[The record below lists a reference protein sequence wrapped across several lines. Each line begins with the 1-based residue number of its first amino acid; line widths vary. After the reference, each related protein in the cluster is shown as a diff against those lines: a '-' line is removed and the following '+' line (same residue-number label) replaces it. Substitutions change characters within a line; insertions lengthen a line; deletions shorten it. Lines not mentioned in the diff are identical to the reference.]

1 MFLNIVI
8 NSLVFLGFLGG
19 AQASYYSAPI
29 IKLEAL
35 PEQLSFSADKA
46 AVFSDYNRSFLFSKN
61 AETVQAIAS
70 ITKLM
75 TAMVFLDHQPDW
87 NSTYTITRD
96 DIVSGGRINLFL
108 GDEVTLRDL
117 FNSSLIASD
126 NGATLALVRAIGLNE
141 EEFVLAMNHKARELG
156 LMNTSFVDPIGLGE
170 NNLSTAKEV
179 VKMFQAARQY
189 EDINTAMALSE
200 YSFKTIGGREK
211 EIVSTDEYLLLDKN
225 SDLLTLG
232 GKTGYIDEAGYCFV
246 GEFRDDRGRR
256 FIAVVLNS
264 DSKTSRFVESQEL
277 VTWLVNKYE

>member
-8 NSLVFLGFLGG
+8 NTLVFLGFLGNI
-19 AQASYYSAPI
+19 QPSYYSAPI

-35 PEQLSFSADKA
+35 PVSLSLSADKA

-61 AETVQAIAS
+61 ADKVQPIAS

-75 TAMVFLDHQPDW
+75 TAMVFLDRQPVW
-87 NSTYTITRD
+87 ENTYTITRD

-126 NGATLALVRAIGLNE
+126 NGATIALVRAMCLSE
-141 EEFVLAMNHKARELG
+141 EEFVLEMNNKAKALG
-156 LMNTSFVDPIGLGE
+156 LINTSFVDPIGLGE
-170 NNLSTAKEV
+170 KNISTAKEV

-189 EDINTAMALSE
+189 EDINKALSLSE
-200 YSFKTIGGREK
+200 YSFETIAGRKK
-211 EIVSTDEYLLLDKN
+211 EIVSTDEYLLSDIN

-246 GEFRDDRGRR
+246 GEFSDSRNRK
-256 FIAVVLNS
+256 FVVVVLNS

-277 VTWLVNKYE
+277 VKWLVNKYE